1 MITYNHEQINFPK
14 LFVQS
19 GGLMTP
25 VDNISFY
32 FRNVTNVQAP
42 AKIKLNSKKVVK
54 IEKNI
59 NMKKSVK
66 KSGKYFG
73 LSR

>member
-32 FRNVTNVQAP
+32 FRNVTNVQAL
-42 AKIKLNSKKVVK
+42 AKIKLNSKKVAK

-59 NMKKSVK
+59 NLKKSVK

-73 LSR
+73 LLR

>member
-32 FRNVTNVQAP
+32 FRNVTNVQAL
-42 AKIKLNSKKVVK
+42 AKIKLNSKKVAK